1 MLLALQLSMA
11 PGVNGRIILH
21 AASAA
26 DLEGFNTEKEL
37 ATILLQ
43 LLKDSIVLESRQKYN
58 PAAAL
63 LAVCCLSIFST
74 GRNVRLILKSTDI
87 IMQPLTENGAPGL
100 LGLSHRPLVVPICM

>member
-1 MLLALQLSMA
+1 MA

-63 LAVCCLSIFST
+63 LA
-74 GRNVRLILKSTDI
+74 
-87 IMQPLTENGAPGL
+87 PLTENGAPGL